1 MKEIIFLISRNIK
14 YRKEEIVINRLLK
27 RIVYLQKID
36 FLKKIAFHGV
46 SNRNQALLLING
58 EVFLA
63 EDHPA
68 ALFKYLREHN
78 LLKNFVYDYYTTY
91 YKDKFSPPR
100 MKKMISQQ
108 LAMMESKGQFNDLLM
123 EAIWEYGTRDLS
135 FTKIPIALGHY
146 IKNIQGKEKIALI
159 IPSLTNIVIN
169 DVIQYIINKFPNA
182 IIIDDDTDEILY
194 TPNKNFKMDIEE
206 SWFVINIDVLNYDK
220 LKPLNTS
227 IFDTNLRT
235 ELSYINN
242 FKNCAIEYY
251 ADNNFFILRINITLN
266 NINANDK
273 NMIEPIFEAVRN
285 AVLITNKY
293 FQNNNIDNHLK
304 CTNKYMLEY

>member
-1 MKEIIFLISRNIK
+1 M
-14 YRKEEIVINRLLK
+14 
-27 RIVYLQKID
+27 
-36 FLKKIAFHGV
+36 LKK
-46 SNRNQALLLING
+46 
-58 EVFLA
+58 
-63 EDHPA
+63 
-68 ALFKYLREHN
+68 
-78 LLKNFVYDYYTTY
+78 FVYDYYTTY
-91 YKDKFSPPR
+91 YKDKFSPSR

-108 LAMMESKGQFNDLLM
+108 LAMMESRDQFNAPLI

-159 IPSLTNIVIN
+159 MPSLTNIAIN
-169 DVIQYIINKFPNA
+169 DAIQYIINKFPNT

-194 TPNKNFKMDIEE
+194 IPNKNFKMDIEE
-206 SWFVINIDVLNYDK
+206 SWFVTNIDVLNYDK

-242 FKNCAIEYY
+242 FKNCTIEYY
-251 ADNNFFILRINITLN
+251 VDNNSFTLRINITLN

-273 NMIEPIFEAVRN
+273 NMIESIFEAVRN
-285 AVLITNKY
+285 AVLITNEY
-293 FQNNNIDNHLK
+293 FQNNNIDNYLK